1 MIGQIYLELKILKML
16 QMLKKLDIKSILI
29 IILATLLLIFTVFQ
43 PNRKINYYKEEIKLL
58 NKNNNKLLRSND
70 SLKLIN
76 NQLDTEIVRIYDVI
90 RLHETLVNKYNKTII
105 ELNNKK
111 NETTNRVN
119 VLNADGVATEF
130 TNYLKTRSSKSV
142 RK

>member
-1 MIGQIYLELKILKML
+1 
-16 QMLKKLDIKSILI
+16 MLKKLDIKSILI